1 MRFVRQSVSALA
13 FLCLYS
19 MPLTAQNTG
28 TVRGQV
34 VDSTTKQA
42 LAGVTVQI
50 QGTARSTVTGTDGNY
65 SLGDVPAGS
74 VVVRAT
80 RIGFGPQQQI
90 VTVTAGATAEARFEM
105 APQASLLEAVVVTGY
120 GTTRR
125 EAITGSV
132 SSVDAS
138 AANVGVKTN
147 VSQMIQ
153 GRAAGVE
160 VIQNNG
166 EPGAGA
172 QILIRGG
179 SSVSAKN
186 DPLYVIDGVPIN
198 NVATEPDG
206 NGWTGN
212 PSLARNPLNLL
223 NPADIASITVLKD
236 AASTAIY
243 GSRASNGVILIET
256 KRGQTAGGATF
267 EYDGYVSTSSPS
279 RHLDVLNGNE
289 YLAFVQGSVADW
301 RNDSIAFSGRHGP
314 ADTIFTKHFGDSAAT
329 FNALDPTHLGNL
341 GVLWKTGP
349 NPGDTVRTIYNT
361 NWEGALTRSSITHNH
376 NLAFSGGSEDTHYR
390 ASVNYAKEQ
399 GVTLSSGLERIQG
412 RLSATHSDLDNR
424 LRVGLNVSSSR
435 VNNTYLTYEN
445 QGGFEG
451 GVFENV
457 AIFNPTQ
464 PVSFTDSTGT
474 HFFEVGGTTT
484 RNPVALANQI
494 VNLGQTTRT
503 LGNAEAEFDVVH
515 GLTAKVNVGLD
526 HSNGG
531 RQEYYPIAN
540 PLGRALGNGLAQQQN
555 LENATQTLQ
564 TLLTYDGQVGEG
576 HSLNVVG
583 GYEYSK
589 FKSNWVM
596 GRGIG
601 FFTDAYGF
609 NSLDAANTRTTASNA
624 TESRLASFF
633 GRANLGLNNRFFVT
647 GVVRYD
653 GSSRFAAGHK
663 WALFPG
669 LSGSWNLKQEGF
681 MQGGPFSEFR
691 VRLGWGLQGNP
702 TIDPYTTEITLASGS
717 GATYPWGDTPHGG
730 VLATSNGNPN
740 LKWEQTSQVDGAID
754 FGLLNN
760 RLSGTIEYYHKNTK
774 DLLLTV
780 DVAQPSLT
788 PQQLRNVGRLSGHG
802 LELSLDALAISRPGL
817 TWRAGLVF
825 AADRSK
831 VTDLGCGT
839 DTTSNVKTC
848 PFYESADVS
857 GQGQSGVR
865 AERVMVCDPSRPGF
879 CPGYA
884 LGTFYG
890 PVFLEV
896 DPTTGQQVF
905 FCTAA
910 TTGCVN
916 GRTTISGNP
925 AAADYRVIGNANPD
939 FTLGW
944 SSQISWN
951 RFDVSFLVRAVVGQD
966 VFNNTALVY
975 SSKGNAIGGSNI
987 LRPAV
992 TDPTGIHEPAIY
1004 SSRWIESASFVRMQN
1019 ITVGYDLHVP
1029 LLMRSARSARLY
1041 VSADNLFLL
1050 TGYSGLDPEVYSGT
1064 GLAVRG
1070 VDYLVYPHPRTI
1082 TGGLRLLF

>member
-19 MPLTAQNTG
+19 MPLTAQNSG

-42 LAGVTVQI
+42 LAGVTVQV
-50 QGTARSTVTGTDGNY
+50 QGTPRSTVTGTDGSY

-80 RIGFGPQQQI
+80 RIGFAPQQQI
-90 VTVTAGATAEARFEM
+90 VTVTPGGTAEARFEM
-105 APQASLLEAVVVTGY
+105 SPQASLLEAVVVTGY

-125 EAITGSV
+125 EAVTGSV

-179 SSVSAKN
+179 SSVSARN

-223 NPADIASITVLKD
+223 NPADISSITVLKD
-236 AASTAIY
+236 AAATAIY

-256 KRGQTAGGATF
+256 KRGQTTGGPTF
-267 EYDGYVSTSSPS
+267 EYDGYVSTASPS
-279 RHLDVLNGNE
+279 RHLDVLSGSE
-289 YLAFVQGSVADW
+289 YAAFVRQQVQA
-301 RNDSIAFSGRHGP
+301 
-314 ADTIFTKHFGDSAAT
+314 
-329 FNALDPTHLGNL
+329 GNL
-341 GVLWKTGP
+341 DTARLSKIGQRIQTGP
-349 NPGDTVRTIYNT
+349 NPGDTNRVVYNT
-361 NWEGALTRSSITHNH
+361 NWENAVTRSSVTHNH

-390 ASVNYAKEQ
+390 ASLNYAKDE

-412 RLSATHSDLDNR
+412 RLSATHADLNNR
-424 LRVGLNVSSSR
+424 LRIGVNVTSSR

-457 AIFNPTQ
+457 ATFNPTQ
-464 PVSFTDSTGT
+464 PITVTDSLGT
-474 HFFEVGGTTT
+474 RYYEVGGTTI

-494 VNLGQTTRT
+494 TNIGQTTRT
-503 LGNAEAEFDVVH
+503 LGNAEAELDVVH
-515 GLTAKVNVGLD
+515 GLTAKINVGLD
-526 HSNGG
+526 HSNGA
-531 RQEYYPIAN
+531 RQEYYPKAN
-540 PLGRALGNGLAQQQN
+540 PLGRALGNGLGQQQD
-555 LENATQTLQ
+555 LENSTQTLQ
-564 TLLTYDGQVGEG
+564 TLLTYTGQVGEG
-576 HSLNVVG
+576 NSLDFVG

-589 FKSNWVM
+589 FKTNWVM
-596 GRGIG
+596 GQGKD

-609 NSLDAANTRTTASNA
+609 NSLAAAVTRTTASSA
-624 TESRLASFF
+624 AESRLASFF
-633 GRANLGLNNRFFVT
+633 GRASIGFNNRFFVT
-647 GVVRYD
+647 GVTRYD

-663 WALFPG
+663 WALFPAV
-669 LSGSWNLKQEGF
+669 SGSWNLKQEGF
-681 MQGGPFSEFR
+681 MQGGPFSELR
-691 VRLGWGLQGNP
+691 VRAGWGLQGNP
-702 TIDPYTTEITLASGS
+702 SVDPYTSLITLES
-717 GATYPWGDTPHGG
+717 GAGAAYPWGDSPHGG
-730 VLATSNGNPN
+730 VSATSNGNPN
-740 LKWEQTSQVDGAID
+740 LKWEQTSQIDGAID
-754 FGLLNN
+754 FGLWNN
-760 RLSGTIEYYHKNTK
+760 RVSGSIEYYHKNTK

-780 DVAQPSLT
+780 GVPSPALQPT
-788 PQQLRNVGRLSGHG
+788 QLKNVGRLSGHG

-817 TWRAGLVF
+817 TWRAGVVF

-831 VTDLGCGT
+831 VTDLGCET
-839 DTTSNVKTC
+839 DTTSNLKSC
-848 PFYESADVS
+848 PFYESGDVS
-857 GQGQSGVR
+857 GQGQSNVE
-865 AERVMVCDPSRPGF
+865 AERVMVCDPSRPGV

-884 LGTFYG
+884 LGTFFG
-890 PVFLEV
+890 PVYLGN
-896 DPTTGQQVF
+896 DPTGKQVF
-905 FCTAA
+905 FCTTA

-916 GRTTISGNP
+916 GRTTTGGGP
-925 AAADYRVIGNANPD
+925 DAADYRVIGNANPD
-939 FTLGW
+939 FTLGL
-944 SSQISWN
+944 SSQITWN
-951 RFDVSFLVRAVVGQD
+951 RFDISFLVRAVVGQD

-975 SSKGNAIGGSNI
+975 STKSNALQDKNF
-987 LRPAV
+987 LRPAL
-992 TDPTGIHEPAIY
+992 TDGTGIHEPAIY
-1004 SSRWIESASFVRMQN
+1004 SSRWIESASFVRLQN
-1019 ITVGYDLHVP
+1019 ITIGYDLNVP

-1041 VSADNLFLL
+1041 VSADNLLLL

-1070 VDYLVYPHPRTI
+1070 IDYLVYPHPRTI